1 MDLTSRKILIIDDTP
16 SSIKVAMGCLET
28 GGYEIVIAHDGR
40 TGLTIAQEE
49 QPDLILMDVIMPE
62 MDGFETCRLLKANDQ
77 THNIPVI
84 FMTALLDAE
93 HKVRGFEAGG
103 VDYVTK
109 PIQFEELLARVR
121 TQIDL
126 HHMQHEL
133 EIKNKNL
140 QWARAN
146 LEQRV
151 AERTAEL
158 RQANIKLE
166 SEIEERKRA
175 EDALRQLN
183 ETLEQRVAERTA
195 ELENRNQEIRDLAH
209 KTIQAMENDR
219 MALARELHD
228 SIGGTLAAIIY
239 QLETQVENL
248 GQKMPS
254 IQLFLEKMIEHLG
267 SAVQESRRI
276 TKQLRPSVL
285 DDFGLLA
292 AIQEHVKDYTNFNPQ
307 IQIQKHIDICEEHL
321 ADEIKTVLYR
331 VLQEALNNVSKHS
344 QADKVVIRCW
354 HDKRWIRMQIT
365 DNGLGFDLDE
375 VLGAGTMA
383 GYGIH
388 SMIERVEICK
398 GKLQIES
405 EIGKGTTVTASMPI
419 KPT

>member
-16 SSIKVAMGCLET
+16 SSINVAMGCLEA
-28 GGYEIVIAHDGR
+28 GGYEIVIAQDGR
-40 TGLTIAQEE
+40 NGLAIAQDE
-49 QPDLILMDVIMPE
+49 QPDLILMDVMMPE

-77 THNIPVI
+77 TRNIPVI

-93 HKVRGFEAGG
+93 HKVRGFGVGG

-133 EIKNKNL
+133 EIKNQNL
-140 QWARAN
+140 QWARTN

-158 RQANIKLE
+158 RQTNIKLE

-239 QLETQVENL
+239 QLETQAENL

-267 SAVQESRRI
+267 SAIQESRRI

-292 AIQEHVKDYTNFNPQ
+292 AIEEHVKDYIAFNPQ

-354 HDKRWIRMQIT
+354 HDKGGIRLQIT
-365 DNGLGFDLDE
+365 DNGLGFNLDE

-383 GYGIH
+383 GYGIP

-405 EIGKGTTVTASMPI
+405 KIGKGTTVTASMLI
-419 KPT
+419 RPT